1 VIFYLILDFL
11 LLLEDSTRLIVY
23 NLFKEIM
30 DPARAKVDQY
40 SNATA
45 VQQPISAQPISQPYG
60 GTVATPIVV
69 QSQGYGQQGYGQ
81 QGYAQQGYPPQA
93 YPNLAPQAAGGGP
106 MNPLFMSNGR
116 QYPQGRWGDSICDWP
131 ANMYPSCYC
140 VCCVCCGMYLAAQSK
155 EFSPFFFL
163 AYFLSPSGSKSWIF

>member
-1 VIFYLILDFL
+1 LIFYLILDFL

-23 NLFKEIM
+23 NLLKETM

-69 QSQGYGQQGYGQ
+69 QSQGYGQQGYV
-81 QGYAQQGYPPQA
+81 QQGYPPQA